1 MTIFLFANNVNTQL
15 AGSISSSATSLTL
28 SSAAN
33 LPTSIPAGQA
43 LVLTLN
49 DVATRQNFEIIYA
62 TSISGATL
70 SGLQRG
76 QEGTSALAWATGD
89 FAYSPPT
96 AGQMN
101 AFGQL
106 AANNTWSGNDTFS
119 NPIVIASA
127 VSGSTTQAVNQGQF
141 PSTLSAS
148 GYKNIPDPNSPT
160 GYFIEQWGTATTTNG
175 VVVNFPFSFP
185 NACLKVWVSES
196 AASSSN
202 WGVGAPT
209 LHASSNQTQTGFT
222 HWTVSW
228 SGSSWTSQNN
238 TCNWLAIGY

>member
-49 DVATRQNFEIIYA
+49 DVSTRQNFEIIYA

-76 QEGTSALAWATGD
+76 QEGTVALAWATGD

-101 AFGQL
+101 AFGQIG
-106 AANNTWSGNDTFS
+106 ANNTWSGNNTFS
-119 NPIVIASA
+119 NPVVISPAAAS
-127 VSGSTTQAVNQGQF
+127 SINQAVNQGQF
-141 PSTLSAS
+141 PSQLSAP
-148 GYKNIPDPNSPT
+148 GYKKIPDPNSPT
-160 GYFIEQWGTATTTNG
+160 GYLIEQWGTISSSNG
-175 VVVNFPFSFP
+175 TLITFPIAFP
-185 NACLKVWVSES
+185 NVCLNVVLNE
-196 AASSSN
+196 AAANSSN
-202 WGVGAPT
+202 WGVGSPT
-209 LHASSNQTQTGFT
+209 VHGCSNLTTTGFT
-222 HWTVSW
+222 HWTLSYSAGSW
-228 SGSSWTSQNN
+228 FNASN
-238 TCNWLAIGY
+238 TCSYRAIGY